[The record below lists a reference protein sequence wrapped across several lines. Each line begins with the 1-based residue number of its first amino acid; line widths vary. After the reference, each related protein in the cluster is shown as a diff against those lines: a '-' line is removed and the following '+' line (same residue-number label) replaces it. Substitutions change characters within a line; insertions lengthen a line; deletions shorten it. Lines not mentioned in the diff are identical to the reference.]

1 MAQFLQ
7 QHKSCGIPTVL
18 HESNSFPGLA
28 VKMLAKKTDTVLV
41 GLKEAKE
48 NLPRAKNVVITGTPT
63 KIKKL
68 TLNDLEKFFLKEKL
82 GFNPELP
89 LVLVFGGSQGAKKIN
104 DALIEIIKTNTNT
117 NYQIVWAVGQKNYQE
132 VKEELKNYQIN
143 IDKIRNVQILPYI
156 YNMEEV
162 MNVSDLL
169 VCRSGAITIT
179 EIAKLGKPAI
189 FVPLPNV
196 SQNHQ
201 EKNAQVLQKAGA
213 AEIILNNELT
223 GEKLKYGIERI
234 ITNQEKLLE
243 MGENASKINIEN
255 VEDNIYVEI
264 KRLIK
269 K

>member
-1 MAQFLQ
+1 
-7 QHKSCGIPTVL
+7 
-18 HESNSFPGLA
+18 
-28 VKMLAKKTDTVLV
+28 MLSKKTDTVLV

-48 NLPRAKNVVITGTPT
+48 NLPKAKNVVVTGTPT
-63 KIKKL
+63 KIIKL
-68 TLNDLEKFFLKEKL
+68 KMNDMEKYFLKEKL
-82 GFNPELP
+82 GFNPDLP

-104 DALIEIIKTNTNT
+104 DALIEIIKTKTNS

-132 VKEELKNYQIN
+132 VKEELKKSQIN
-143 IDKIRNVQILPYI
+143 IEKISNVQIQPYI

-189 FVPLPNV
+189 FIPLPNV

-213 AEIILNNELT
+213 AEIILNNDLT
-223 GEKLKYGIERI
+223 GEKLKSEIEQI
-234 ITNQEKLLE
+234 ITNKAKLVE

-255 VEDNIYVEI
+255 VEDNIYAEI
-264 KRLIK
+264 KKIIK

>member
-1 MAQFLQ
+1 M
-7 QHKSCGIPTVL
+7 L

-28 VKMLAKKTDTVLV
+28 VKMLSKKTNTVLV

-48 NLPRAKNVVITGTPT
+48 NLSKAKNVVVTGTPT

-68 TLNDLEKFFLKEKL
+68 HLNDMEKYFLKEKL
-82 GFNPELP
+82 GFNPDLP

-104 DALIEIIKTNTNT
+104 DALIEIIKARKEEK
-117 NYQIVWAVGQKNYQE
+117 YQIVWAVGQKNYQE
-132 VKEELKNYQIN
+132 VKEELKKSQIN
-143 IDKIRNVQILPYI
+143 IEKIQNVQILPYI

-162 MNVSDLL
+162 MNVADLL

-179 EIAKLGKPAI
+179 EVAKLGKPAI

-213 AEIILNNELT
+213 AEIILNNYLT
-223 GEKLKYGIERI
+223 GEKLKTEIEQI
-234 ITNQEKLLE
+234 ITNKAKLVE

-255 VEDNIYVEI
+255 VEDKIYAEI
-264 KRLIK
+264 KKLIK

>member
-1 MAQFLQ
+1 M
-7 QHKSCGIPTVL
+7 L

-28 VKMLAKKTDTVLV
+28 VKMLSKKTDTVLV
-41 GLKEAKE
+41 GLKEAKD
-48 NLPRAKNVVITGTPT
+48 NLPKSKNVVVTGTPT

-68 TLNDLEKFFLKEKL
+68 KLSDMEKFFLKEKL

-104 DALIEIIKTNTNT
+104 DALIEIIKSETNS

-132 VKEELKNYQIN
+132 VKEELKNSQIN
-143 IDKIRNVQILPYI
+143 IEKIPNVQILPYI

-179 EIAKLGKPAI
+179 EVAKLGKPAI

-213 AEIILNNELT
+213 AEIILNNDLT
-223 GEKLKYGIERI
+223 GEKLKTEIEQI
-234 ITNQEKLLE
+234 ITNKAKLAE

-255 VEDNIYVEI
+255 VEDNIYAEI
-264 KRLIK
+264 KKLIK